1 MQRGFSLIELVMVM
15 VVLGTL
21 AAIAAPRITA
31 AQAGN
36 RLTAAEQRL
45 EHEFAAVGA
54 LARAK
59 GAAHTVQIHLVSNEL
74 RVFEGTPSNLG
85 AQVSSV
91 DFDAEPYGVTFTSTT
106 IGHPSG
112 YVGVDAFGM
121 YEAVAKVRIARGSA
135 AAVVSLD
142 GPLKGPAI
150 AGAADEDEE
159 AGGNPGLIGTLLGGL
174 LGGLGG
180 G

>member
-1 MQRGFSLIELVMVM
+1 MRRGFSLIELVMVM
-15 VVLGTL
+15 VVLGTI

-31 AQAGN
+31 AQTGN

-45 EHEFAAVGA
+45 AHEFAAVGA

-59 GAAHTVQIHLVSNEL
+59 GAAHTVQIHLVSNEF
-74 RVFEGTPSNLG
+74 RVFEGTPANLG
-85 AQVSSV
+85 ALVSSV
-91 DFDAEPYGVTFTSTT
+91 DFEAEPYGVTFTSTS

-135 AAVVSLD
+135 AVTVNLA
-142 GPLKGPAI
+142 GPVKGAAI
-150 AGAADEDEE
+150 ADAAEE
-159 AGGNPGLIGTLLGGL
+159 EQGGGNAGLIGVLLGGL
-174 LGGLGG
+174 LGGG
-180 G
+180 